1 MSAAATDASVF
12 WDSAFDPSRL
22 ENSPSR
28 AHLSLDEELRVRSDS
43 VKVMALV
50 GREMSMPQAAIATA
64 ATYFHQFY
72 MRNSFKAYEKHDICQ
87 ACLYLASK
95 TEECRKSSV
104 TVARTYFY
112 IRYRKQPPQKDS
124 VTVKQLAK
132 RLVQAEVVLL
142 QSIEFSF
149 QVSHP
154 YEFLMSG
161 IKTVLHAHN
170 ETNPACL
177 KSLSQIAWYFVN
189 DSLLT
194 PIGLFHPPQHVALAC
209 ISLAFRFIKVR
220 TNTSGGKCY
229 ELADGWWT
237 QFDPALKPEVMDA
250 ICSAILKVFEHFSP
264 RLLEKPAEPTQIG
277 RRTTPVRNIP
287 VAGALNSGTPGRT
300 SGQFPPQIA
309 SHTQASMHQLPGHTP
324 GRLSVPLSGHLPGPQ
339 HGHLSGS
346 TPVHPSASPPGRL
359 SAPTS
364 LHISGLAPGHSIIP
378 SGQLPGRVMPPHSQP
393 HLTGPPAQLSR
404 QAFSPNGAP
413 IVAPASAPLI
423 RPVGRGAPRS
433 IPPYGGHV
441 PASHS
446 GHISPRNSREELLP
460 QSSHDDFYPSGSQ
473 HY

>member
-324 GRLSVPLSGHLPGPQ
+324 GRTHLPP
-339 HGHLSGS
+339 HLVVRYRSLYPD
-346 TPVHPSASPPGRL
+346 TCQAL
-359 SAPTS
+359 SMVTS
-364 LHISGLAPGHSIIP
+364 LALHPCTHL
-378 SGQLPGRVMPPHSQP
+378 PPHLVVYRSLYPDTCQALNMVTSLSLHPCTHLPP
-393 HLTGPPAQLSR
+393 HLGVFRPPHRCTFRAWHLAIVLSR
-404 QAFSPNGAP
+404 PVSFQA
-413 IVAPASAPLI
+413 V
-423 RPVGRGAPRS
+423 
-433 IPPYGGHV
+433 
-441 PASHS
+441 
-446 GHISPRNSREELLP
+446 
-460 QSSHDDFYPSGSQ
+460 
-473 HY
+473 